1 MYIFK
6 QGLKSVLI
14 MGALSAIGLQQT
26 SANNAFMLIDAKDTI
41 LASEPVKGIKIK
53 GTVKAA
59 STGKPLPGI
68 NITVFNYSSAFSDDN
83 GHFEISV
90 PGKNAALN
98 IAGDGYQFK
107 IVPVGSNSSIE
118 IRLHES
124 TYKSQYE
131 IATLPYSKV
140 SKSLI
145 PYSVESVDLNG
156 GWTLNSETSDSYLQG
171 RVSGLNAVRRSG
183 TPGIGANLFL
193 RGYSS
198 LSAGNHPLV
207 IVDGVIYDTGEN
219 GSSIISGHMDNALSY
234 IDPKDIDNITVIKD
248 GGSLYGTKG
257 ANGVILIST
266 IKAKEEATQI
276 DFAAYG
282 GINSKVKP
290 LPVMGASDY
299 RLYLSDLLQDRGWPV
314 AMIDAQPYMQDDL
327 AVNQE
332 YYKYHNDTNWQDGVM
347 ENGIN
352 QNYYLKVSGG
362 DDIATYGLSLGY
374 MHNEG
379 VLSNTFNN
387 KYHVRFNGD
396 LKLTQKLGGIVN
408 LSFLNSDQD
417 IRDGGRAYSTNP
429 LYLATIKAPFLSV
442 NEIDNSGVQS
452 PNLSDRDIFNI
463 SNPLVALNNA
473 IGKNRNYRFLGSVGF
488 NYAFNKRLNLTSQVG
503 VTYNKVRESF
513 FIPEKGISRDSL
525 STAAI
530 TNRSGTNVGR
540 LLSIYNDTRLS
551 YNKSFGSVSDLA
563 ANVGFRYN
571 NRDAESDYGYGYNS
585 ATDDLITV
593 TEGAAALR
601 QIGGSIG
608 KSRWM
613 NMYLNADYKHLNRY
627 FLSFNMALDGS
638 SRFGKEAEG
647 GISIGENKF
656 AVMPSLAAGW
666 LLSSEEFMG
675 SQNWIDLLKL
685 RASYS
690 ITGND
695 NIGNYSARRYY
706 ISQNL
711 LGMQGL
717 IVGNIGN
724 PGLKWETVYK
734 VNIGA
739 DIAILNERLNLSLDI
754 YEHTTKDMLTWRN
767 VNTSVGLKNALTNEG
782 EMFTKGAELGINARL
797 VNRTFKWDM
806 GLNISTF
813 RNEIVAIPGNSI
825 LSSFGGATILTEVGR
840 PANVFYGY
848 KTDGV
853 FSTEAE
859 AVTANQY
866 TVLFDGSIK
875 RYAGGDV
882 RFVNVRDSEEDIA
895 EGRKYINEDDMQ
907 VIGDPNPDF
916 TGMFSNLFS
925 WKRWSMNT
933 QFTFSSGNDI
943 YNGTRA
949 ALESQSG
956 VQNQTIHVVNRW
968 RNEGQET
975 DVPRASWGDPMGNA
989 RFSDRWI
996 EDGSYLRLRTL
1007 SLSYDLPIKGKKLLK
1022 NATIYGTVNNVFT
1035 LTKYKGFDP
1044 EFSATSSVI
1053 GQGVDTG
1060 LQPLFRSTQLG
1071 IRIGL

>member
-1 MYIFK
+1 
-6 QGLKSVLI
+6 
-14 MGALSAIGLQQT
+14 MGALSAIGLPQT
-26 SANNAFMLIDAKDTI
+26 SANNAFMLINGRDTI
-41 LASEPVKGIKIK
+41 LTSEPVKGIKIT
-53 GTVKAA
+53 GIVKDA
-59 STGKPLPGI
+59 STGKPIPGI
-68 NITVFNYSSAFSDDN
+68 NVTVLNYSSAFSDDN
-83 GHFEISV
+83 GRFEISV
-90 PGKNAALN
+90 PEKNAALN
-98 IAGDGYQFK
+98 VVGDGYQSK
-107 IVPVGSNSSIE
+107 IVPVGPDGSLE
-118 IRLHES
+118 IRLRES
-124 TYKSQYE
+124 GYKSQFE
-131 IATLPYSKV
+131 IATLPYSRV
-140 SKSLI
+140 SRSLV
-145 PYSVESVDLNG
+145 PYSIESVYLSG
-156 GWTLNSETSDSYLQG
+156 GWTLNSETPDTYLQG
-171 RVSGLNAVRRSG
+171 RVSGLNATRRSG
-183 TPGIGANLFL
+183 TPGIGANMFL

-198 LSAGNHPLV
+198 LSAGNQPLV
-207 IVDGVIYDTGEN
+207 IVDGVIYDTAEN
-219 GSSIISGHMDNALSY
+219 GSSIISGHMDNPLSY
-234 IDPKDIDNITVIKD
+234 IDAKDIDNITVIKD
-248 GGSLYGTKG
+248 GGSMYGTKG
-257 ANGVILIST
+257 ANGVIMIST
-266 IKAKEEATQI
+266 IRAKEEATQI

-282 GINSKVKP
+282 GINSKVKT

-314 AMIDAQPYMQDDL
+314 AMVEAQPYMQDDL
-327 AVNQE
+327 VTNQE
-332 YYKYHNDTNWQDGVM
+332 YYRYHNDTKWQDGVL
-347 ENGIN
+347 EDGIN

-379 VLSNTFNN
+379 ILSNTFND
-387 KYHVRFNGD
+387 KYHTRFNGD
-396 LKLTQKLGGIVN
+396 LKLTAKLSGVVN

-417 IRDGGRAYSTNP
+417 LRDGGQAYSTNP
-429 LYLATIKAPFLSV
+429 LYLATVKAPFLSV
-442 NEIDNSGVQS
+442 NEIDNNGVSS
-452 PNLSDRDIFNI
+452 PNLSDRDIFNV
-463 SNPLVALNNA
+463 SNPLAAANNA
-473 IGKNRNYRFLGSVGF
+473 VGRNRNYRFLGAVGF
-488 NYAFNKRLNLTSQVG
+488 NYAFNKTLRLSSQVG

-513 FIPEKGISRDSL
+513 FVPEKGISRDSL

-551 YNKSFGSVSDLA
+551 FTKSFGSVSNLA
-563 ANVGFRYN
+563 MNAGFRYN
-571 NRDAESDYGYGYNS
+571 NRDAESDFGYGYNS

-593 TEGAAALR
+593 TQGAAALR

-613 NMYLNADYKHLNRY
+613 NMYLNADYNHLNRY

-647 GISIGENKF
+647 GLSIGENKF

-666 LLSSEEFMG
+666 LLSSEKFMLN
-675 SQNWIDLLKL
+675 QNWIDLLKL

-695 NIGNYSARRYY
+695 NIGNYSAKRYY

-724 PGLKWETVYK
+724 PGLKWETVHK
-734 VNIGA
+734 VNVGA
-739 DIAILNERLNLSLDI
+739 DIAILNERLSFNIDL
-754 YEHTTKDMLTWRN
+754 YKHTTKDMLTWRN
-767 VNTSVGLKNALTNEG
+767 VNTSVGLRNVLTNEG
-782 EMFTKGAELGINARL
+782 EMETQGAELGINGRL
-797 VNRTFKWDM
+797 VDRAFKWDM
-806 GLNISTF
+806 GLNVSRF
-813 RNEIVAIPGNSI
+813 KNKIVAIPGSAL

-840 PANVFYGY
+840 AANVFYGY

-853 FSTEAE
+853 FITEAD
-859 AVTANQY
+859 AVAANQY
-866 TVLFDGSIK
+866 TVLFDGSTK
-875 RYAGGDV
+875 RYAAGDV
-882 RFVNVRDSEEDIA
+882 RFVNGQDSEGDLA

-925 WKRWSMNT
+925 WKRWSMNM

-943 YNGTRA
+943 YNGVRA
-949 ALESQSG
+949 ALEGQSG
-956 VQNQTIHVVNRW
+956 VQNQTVHVVNRW

-975 DVPRASWGDPMGNA
+975 DVPRASWGDPMGNS

-996 EDGSYLRLRTL
+996 EDGSYLKLRTL
-1007 SLSYDLPIKGKKLLK
+1007 SLSYDLPLKGMKLLK